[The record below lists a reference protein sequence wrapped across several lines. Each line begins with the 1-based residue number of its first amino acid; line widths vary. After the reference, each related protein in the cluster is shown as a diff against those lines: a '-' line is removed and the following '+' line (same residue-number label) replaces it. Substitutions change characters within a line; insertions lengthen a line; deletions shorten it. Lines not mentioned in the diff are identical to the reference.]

1 MSLSSNNLLFIFS
14 DSPYNETILSPEIT
28 SKRDFNRLPLGK
40 RTKIIKKL
48 DYVMKSLLPSDHP
61 LKKGEL
67 DVEWELIKIDPTILL
82 IRNLHTIAQ

>member
-1 MSLSSNNLLFIFS
+1 
-14 DSPYNETILSPEIT
+14 
-28 SKRDFNRLPLGK
+28 
-40 RTKIIKKL
+40 
-48 DYVMKSLLPSDHP
+48 MKCLLPSDHP